1 MVYTRRELT
10 NKTLVPTRACVT
22 ELWPGHVS
30 RATQPPSA
38 VTIPTLLAD
47 VRTGPCLSFT
57 FPGMSHVCSNKYAD
71 TYNHLI
77 HSITSMDISIRVNPP
92 KFDNALQHRA

>member
-1 MVYTRRELT
+1 M
-10 NKTLVPTRACVT
+10 T

-47 VRTGPCLSFT
+47 GRTGPCLSFT
-57 FPGMSHVCSNKYAD
+57 FPGMSHVCSNKYKD

-77 HSITSMDISIRVNPP
+77 HSITSMDISIRVNPEIT
-92 KFDNALQHRA
+92 L